1 MNPIP
6 LLRTLV
12 LTASFLVGITPSL
25 AEGPSPRAALLD
37 IVEAMPNASTSMQA
51 LRPLVEKAKTSQL
64 GDFDRGLYFEAIGD
78 NATARKHFERAVAAL
93 DPNKPGKD
101 AWCVAYRLLRIPDE
115 KVDRASPAVREKLS
129 LQRHLNIPLVPG
141 DLEKTA
147 TTERIR
153 TLWNE
158 LPEPAQAETG
168 PLPRKLTLIQRAV
181 ALAGRWYAQ
190 DDTPALQPFNAS
202 ARCWLRGANLK
213 PLYPE
218 AAKLGLVDFQM
229 NLANDLAQSANPE
242 SWQEAVKWY
251 QKVAQHA
258 APPLSVVATTGA
270 ARVSERLLQ
279 EGTAAPMAWKDI
291 FAAYRAGSD
300 AGHETSKVL
309 YADALQRGLGG
320 LEPDEAAAVRLY
332 KSVLDQTGDKTYGN
346 ALTSFL
352 YMVHAQSQLT
362 ALWRAGKIAFDAQE
376 QKRYLTPAALM
387 EAEKKP

>member
-1 MNPIP
+1 MKLMLRA
-6 LLRTLV
+6 LL
-12 LTASFLVGITPSL
+12 LTASLLAATSPSL

-37 IVEAMPNASTSMQA
+37 IVEAMPNPSTSMQA
-51 LRPLVEKAKTSQL
+51 LRPLVEKAPASQL

-78 NATARKHFERAVAAL
+78 DATARRHFERAVAAL
-93 DPNKPGKD
+93 NPDKPGKD
-101 AWCVAYRLLRIPDE
+101 AWCVAYRLLRIPDK
-115 KVDRASPAVREKLS
+115 KVDRESPAVKEKLS
-129 LQRHLNIPLVPG
+129 LQRALNIPLVPG

-153 TLWNE
+153 ALWNE
-158 LPEPAQAETG
+158 LPEAAQAETG
-168 PLPRKLTLIQRAV
+168 PLPRKLTTVQRAV

-190 DDTPALQPFNAS
+190 DDTPALQPSNAS

-213 PLYPE
+213 PLYPA

-229 NLANDLAQSANPE
+229 DLANDLAKATHPE
-242 SWQEAVKWY
+242 SWRQAVTWY

-258 APPLSVVATTGA
+258 APPLSVVAATSA

-291 FAAYRAGSD
+291 LAAYRAGSD

-309 YADALQRGLGG
+309 YADALQRDLGG
-320 LEPDEAAAVRLY
+320 LAPDEAEAIRLY
-332 KSVLDQTGDKTYGN
+332 KAVLDQTGDKAYGN
-346 ALTSFL
+346 MLTSFV

-362 ALWRAGKIAFDAQE
+362 ALWRAGKLTFDAQAM
-376 QKRYLTPAALM
+376 KRYLTPTALA